1 MLKFNSQ
8 TLFDFNT
15 YIDILLLDDVPFS
28 ASWISNEFFKRYTY
42 FERVLTIHDS
52 VFGTRQ
58 LLITDSFLKNLRD
71 LYHNIKNDL
80 FPCVLNQ
87 KK

>member
-15 YIDILLLDDVPFS
+15 YIDILLIDDVPFS
-28 ASWISNEFFKRYTY
+28 ASWKSNDRLKRYTY
-42 FERVLTIHDS
+42 KDRLLTIFDTD
-52 VFGTRQ
+52 FGTRQ
-58 LLITDSFLKNLRD
+58 FVITDSYLKNLRY
-71 LYHNIKNDL
+71 LYHNIKNHL
-80 FPCVLNQ
+80 LECVLNQ